1 MVFLTC
7 LKTIKLNQRV
17 NLLNKKGRLAEITET
32 LAKAGANIRALSI
45 ADTTDFG
52 ILRLI
57 VDKPDESAAA
67 LKEAGITVSV
77 TNVIAVGIDDVPGA
91 FSKPMRILADAEIDV
106 EYMYAFITRKSERAY
121 VILRVADNDAA
132 AKVLLDKG
140 VELLDEEGFHSL
152 M

>member
-1 MVFLTC
+1 MI
-7 LKTIKLNQRV
+7 IKQISIFV
-17 NLLNKKGRLAEITET
+17 ENKKGRLAEITET

-106 EYMYAFITRKSERAY
+106 EYMYAFITRKSERAD

>member
-1 MVFLTC
+1 MI
-7 LKTIKLNQRV
+7 IKQISIFV
-17 NLLNKKGRLAEITET
+17 ENKKGRLAEITET
-32 LAKAGANIRALSI
+32 IAKAGANIRALSI

-57 VDKPDESAAA
+57 VDKPDEAATS

-77 TNVIAVGIDDVPGA
+77 TNVIAIGIDDTPGA
-91 FSKPMRILADAEIDV
+91 FSVPMRILSDAGIDV

-140 VELLDEEGFHSL
+140 VELLDEEGFHS
-152 M
+152 MM